1 MKAREKDIKGLELS
15 NKGNLHKEKERR
27 FGIEKQN
34 AQDLSFPPNLLLCV
48 AFLIQLYTFFFFFVL
63 LSSFN

>member
-1 MKAREKDIKGLELS
+1 MKAMEKDIKGLELS

-48 AFLIQLYTFFFFFVL
+48 AFLIQL
-63 LSSFN
+63 